1 MPTHEETAAFL
12 RDYRRLTHV
21 QRTRLAEAQSAFI
34 EDLRAME
41 AGQRTWF
48 RPGLVRKLTNAPGQF
63 ELRWASNGRAT
74 FSLGAEQRSGRLHIQ
89 WRRCGTH
96 DILP

>member
-12 RDYRRLTHV
+12 RDYRRLPHV

-41 AGQRTWF
+41 AGHRTWF
-48 RPGLVRKLTNAPGQF
+48 RPGLVRKLTSAPGPF
-63 ELRWASNGRAT
+63 ELRWAPNGRAT
-74 FSLGAEQRSGRLHIQ
+74 FSLGAE
-89 WRRCGTH
+89 
-96 DILP
+96 

>member
-21 QRTRLAEAQSAFI
+21 QRARFLEARAAFI
-34 EDLRAME
+34 ADLRAME
-41 AGQRTWF
+41 AGEQAWF
-48 RPGLVRKLTNAPGQF
+48 RSGLVRKLTNAPGQF
-63 ELRWASNGRAT
+63 ELRWASDGRAT
-74 FSLGAEQRSGRLHIQ
+74 FSLGAEQQSGRLHIE